1 MKLFILFLVLLIKT
15 FFLHSTCAV
24 DFIFN
29 GFNSSSLLFH
39 NSAFVQSGIL
49 SLTNESIFSIGRAL
63 FPHKIPTKPHNSSS
77 PLPFST
83 SFIFSIAPTA
93 DFEPGHGFVFLFAP
107 STGTNGTTSSQ
118 HLGLFNR
125 TNNGDPKNHVFGIE
139 FDVFQN
145 PEFNDLSVNHV
156 GVDVNSLTSIA
167 AQPAGYW
174 PNDDTFEQL
183 SLPNGENY
191 QVWIDYL
198 NPQLLVT
205 MAPAGM
211 KRPMKPLLNISID
224 LSEVLLDEMHV
235 GFTAA
240 TGQLV
245 ESHRILGW
253 SFSNS
258 NFSISEALITK
269 NLPSFVPPRKSTS
282 SKRFIIGI
290 AVGCILVII
299 GCCVGIYWLLF
310 LKRSRTIRE
319 EESAEAWE
327 QDYWPHRITYQEIH
341 AATNGFAAGNLI
353 GSGGSGKV
361 YKGFILGGSE
371 IAVKCISQVSNES
384 MKQFAAEVLSL
395 GRLKHKNLVGLRG
408 WCKKDKHR
416 MILVYDYMENGSLDK
431 RVFECE
437 EDRMISSWRDRI
449 KALKDVASGVL
460 YLHEGWESRVLHRDI
475 KASNVL
481 LDKDMNAKL
490 GDFGLARIHGHGNIS
505 STSHVM
511 GTAGYLA
518 PELVQTG
525 RASAK
530 TDVFSYGVLVLE
542 VLSGR
547 RPIEHGK
554 PNLVEWTWELNDNG
568 ELMSALDERV
578 SIKDDDDDHDIQHEE
593 LKMVLHLGLLCAH
606 PEPSSRPT
614 MRQVLRILEKILEG
628 DKVDV
633 EEKEEIFD
641 KLRSTPMW
649 SKRVFEVLRRKEHPT
664 FGELQLLLHS
674 SMSFSD
680 SDIIQTGR

>member
-29 GFNSSSLLFH
+29 GFDSSSLLFY

-49 SLTNESIFSIGRAL
+49 SLTNESTFSIGRAL
-63 FPHKIPTKPHNSSS
+63 FPQKIPTKPHNSSS

-83 SFIFSIAPTA
+83 SFIFSIAPIA

-107 STGTNGTTSSQ
+107 FMGTNGTSSSQ

-125 TNNGDPKNHVFGIE
+125 TNNGDPNNHVFGIE

-145 PEFNDLSVNHV
+145 PEFNDFSVSHV

-174 PNDDTFEQL
+174 RNDDAFEQL

-224 LSEVLLDEMHV
+224 LSEVLLDEMYV

-245 ESHRILGW
+245 EIHRILGW

-269 NLPSFVPPRKSTS
+269 NLPSFVPPRKSS
-282 SKRFIIGI
+282 SKLFIVGI
-290 AVGCILVII
+290 AIGSILLIT
-299 GCCVGIYWLLF
+299 GCCVVIYWLF
-310 LKRSRTIRE
+310 FFKRSRTVRE
-319 EESAEAWE
+319 EESVEAWE

-341 AATNGFAAGNLI
+341 AATNGFAEGNVI
-353 GSGGSGKV
+353 GSGGNGKV
-361 YKGFILGGSE
+361 YKGVILGGSE

-384 MKQFAAEVLSL
+384 MKQFAAEVSSL

-408 WCKKDKHR
+408 WCKNDKHR

-431 RVFECE
+431 RVFECDE
-437 EDRMISSWRDRI
+437 ERMISSWRDRI

-481 LDKDMNAKL
+481 LDKDMTAKL
-490 GDFGLARIHGHGNIS
+490 GDFGLARIHGHEKMS
-505 STSHVM
+505 STTHVM

-530 TDVFSYGVLVLE
+530 TDVFCYGILVLE

-554 PNLVEWTWELNDNG
+554 PNLVEWIWELIDNG
-568 ELMSALDERV
+568 ELMISVLDERV
-578 SIKDDDDDHDIQHEE
+578 SIKGDDIQHEE

-606 PEPSSRPT
+606 AEPSSRPT
-614 MRQVLRILEKILEG
+614 MRQVVRILEKILEG
-628 DKVDV
+628 EKVDV
-633 EEKEEIFD
+633 EDKEIFD
-641 KLRSTPMW
+641 KLHSTPMW

-664 FGELQLLLHS
+664 FEELQLLLHS

-680 SDIIQTGR
+680 SNIIQTGR